1 MPGKVRVKILAGR
14 NLPVMDRSSDTTDA
28 YVEIKFGSVTC
39 KTDVYRK
46 SLHPQWNSDWFRFEV
61 DDADLQDEPLQIRI
75 MDHDTY
81 SANDAIGKVN
91 ISLNP
96 LLLPSLDASAQP
108 KSGKGSVMSGW
119 LPVYDTMHGIRG
131 EINIIVKVDL
141 FLDVNKFRQSSCGVQ
156 FFHSPIIPTGYHAQ
170 IIHGF
175 VEELVVND
183 DPEYQWID
191 KIRTPRASNEARQVV
206 FLKLSSQVQRKIG
219 LKAIDLGANA
229 VIGYTQ
235 CFDLE
240 GDVGVVARGV
250 GTAVTLIKIQEQIQQ
265 PIIEKSAF
273 VEEQTIKYLE
283 FLALSDTKRNDSI
296 FDFDPTFDTHS
307 SGGDIVYKIL
317 GIEPDETMS
326 RAPSIIISKKI
337 PQNPD
342 ANVIEEETDALG
354 PPNELEIL
362 KNLFKQEDLRDDAV
376 HTPNIRQK
384 MKRISS
390 SSKNLLNKKV
400 NAIKLLHSASVEG
413 KDDGFLHESQSD
425 ISLYRPAMNFRDS
438 AAELGSNIIKKVKG
452 SHAKY
457 SRDGGVGMATLL
469 VRSMMAA
476 PSLDS
481 IAENAD
487 QSAERS
493 ALTPI
498 SKSDAVNSSSLIS
511 LPTKK
516 HHHSHQHVENKLN
529 ISVGDSIID
538 LKASDGNLSS
548 GVSMS
553 SVSVNSE
560 TSSEDDEG
568 SELDLG
574 DDVVMIDA
582 DTISMVVNSVLAQEE
597 AQSDE
602 IQWIQPSNDNQE
614 DSDGERPSAKKGE
627 EKRPPLTRQS
637 SFERS
642 IRTGA
647 TRIMNPKNKKRME
660 TCLVEQYSSQDQLN
674 TILTATETN
683 DVDEQNWIQPG
694 TTADDDDTS
703 EMGQN
708 SILQEFKETI
718 SETLSHLH
726 LPHHTKPDGG
736 ISNKH
741 GLLETAMETML
752 MEQATIMGAQPS
764 SDHVE
769 AVKFEEKRNSSID
782 SFKKLLVSPFRR
794 RSNDSNAEV
803 KLPKKEPKK
812 DKFSLFDSAMKT
824 MLNETAHI
832 IEDVGVSIHPKSFD
846 RDDSN
851 VKAEE
856 KHTNKTEN
864 IVKMEPIECSD
875 VKTVEE
881 SPPKND
887 EKIAENTK
895 KTQSYTTFCD
905 NLTMSHVLTNA
916 EAPCSSSTIDTGN
929 NSNQAMNEMPVF
941 VLTKCKKK
949 KSHEIDANATH
960 IDSNKTLLSDCS
972 VYGVSPVDNNTT
984 KLSPQTMRKSN
995 LVPNQE
1001 HNNNKL
1007 LIHSHS
1013 GDLLINQTNIT
1024 KLLAPDPH
1032 IKPRSQDEKS
1042 IPVSGASGGANK
1054 QHTRAES
1061 YGTKTQSSPTKVPT
1075 SSSSYNTASATCTT
1089 ATASNLS
1096 SSKGKDGK
1104 DTKETMCR
1112 RSSDSDLSVTPK
1124 ASSRK
1129 RCSLNVEPRTTAGI
1143 LRLAGMPNLKTP
1155 LNLENLDMLE
1165 YPFLTLCKYPCGF
1178 ILQLGSTVC
1187 ARSVKLLERVPNPD
1201 EPGER
1206 DFWWTELRMEIR
1218 SHARALGCN
1227 VVLGYT
1233 EITSISDDVCVL
1245 SAIGTAAVINTQF
1258 TMSETSKP
1266 ASASA
1271 AILSVTPKDPDHDI
1285 AKELKHMN
1293 VGSQKGSDSDT
1304 ETVVVA
1310 QAPTGC
1316 TLCHIPSSKLNLPGK
1331 IKKCAVCKKA
1341 KVPEVLLT
1349 TIEIPDNL
1357 QIVGRGCLIH
1367 AQACRY
1373 KKDLKSESNAKEI
1386 SDALPFLEY
1395 DLQRL
1400 LVNKLKAK
1408 GMNAIFGM
1416 KITISI
1422 GEKMMAL
1429 IGTGTGVYLPAL
1441 PPPNI
1446 PKIVQGNSWTNVDKI
1461 NELNRSLEEAV
1472 NRNREIYQLK
1482 VYGDLDSVGNPLKS
1496 DVSDESED
1504 DMKDVDVPARNKD
1517 ICILEID
1524 DVEDLEI
1531 ISLILEPSAPE
1542 GFHVVNTQSLPGLI
1556 DLEIARNLQM
1566 FTQVWRAKFP
1576 TSQKVGTFPKHF
1588 LRLLQTIYF
1597 KLRSMIPCAI
1607 CDLKFRLDLPEG
1619 DEFQILVNGIAL
1631 GLSEP
1636 KKLHFR
1642 RKMQTS
1648 AKPMTDDE
1656 LIFNLEEEHVTDL
1669 SNNQSFST
1677 QAASLRERYGVDI
1690 TPLTYIPGGRI
1701 DKYLGNLNF
1710 FFIRESTSIRENGGI
1725 SGFVHNFITE
1735 LLAVVRAHV
1744 TALGGNAMVSFY
1756 MSELTLVDN
1765 PHKNQGQTLISVG
1778 GDVVF
1783 VSYFAGTDYAH

>member
-28 YVEIKFGSVTC
+28 YVEIKFGSTTC

-96 LLLPSLDASAQP
+96 LLLPSLADASTQL

-141 FLDVNKFRQSSCGVQ
+141 FSDVNKFRQSSCGVQ
-156 FFHSPIIPTGYHAQ
+156 FFHSPIVPYGYHAQ

-206 FLKLSSQVQRKIG
+206 FLKLSAQVQRKIG

-240 GDVGVVARGV
+240 GDVGVVARGI

-265 PIIEKSAF
+265 PLPEKSAF
-273 VEEQTIKYLE
+273 VEEQTVKYLE
-283 FLALSDTKRNDSI
+283 FLALSDATRNDSI
-296 FDFDPTFDTHS
+296 FDFDPSFSAHPS
-307 SGGDIVYKIL
+307 SGDIVYKIL
-317 GIEPDETMS
+317 GIEPDETMT
-326 RAPSIIISKKI
+326 RAPSIIISKKVR
-337 PQNPD
+337 QNQEVD
-342 ANVIEEETDALG
+342 VIEEETDGLG
-354 PPNELEIL
+354 PPDELETL
-362 KNLFKQEDLRDDAV
+362 SNLLKQEESRDDV
-376 HTPNIRQK
+376 PNHRNA

-390 SSKNLLNKKV
+390 SSKSLLNKKV
-400 NAIKLLHSASVEG
+400 TSIKLMNTEH
-413 KDDGFLHESQSD
+413 DDMTAMHESQSD
-425 ISLYRPAMNFRDS
+425 MSLYKPAVSFRDS
-438 AAELGSNIIKKVKG
+438 AAELGSNIIKKVKR
-452 SHAKY
+452 SQAKLQ
-457 SRDGGVGMATLL
+457 SRPSNDGVGMTTLL

-476 PSLDS
+476 PSLES
-481 IAENAD
+481 IAENSD
-487 QSAERS
+487 PTSPS
-493 ALTPI
+493 SLKPI
-498 SKSDAVNSSSLIS
+498 SRSDVGNSMTSLHSS
-511 LPTKK
+511 KK
-516 HHHSHQHVENKLN
+516 HHYGPNHHHVENKLN

-538 LKASDGNLSS
+538 LKAATTEGNLSC

-553 SVSVNSE
+553 SIIISE
-560 TSSEDDEG
+560 TSSEDDDG
-568 SELDLG
+568 SELG
-574 DDVVMIDA
+574 DEVVMIDA
-582 DTISMVVNSVLAQEE
+582 DTISMVVKSVLAKEE
-597 AQSDE
+597 AQSGE
-602 IQWIQPSNDNQE
+602 NEWIQPSNDNHG
-614 DSDGERPSAKKGE
+614 DSDNEGTNKREER
-627 EKRPPLTRQS
+627 RPLTRQS
-637 SFERS
+637 SFEKS
-642 IRTGA
+642 IKTGA

-660 TCLVEQYSSQDQLN
+660 TCLVENDSSEDQLHRFFAD
-674 TILTATETN
+674 TG

-694 TTADDDDTS
+694 TTADDDNTS
-703 EMGQN
+703 EMGHN
-708 SILQEFKETI
+708 SILQDFKETI
-718 SETLSHLH
+718 TETLSHLH
-726 LPHHTKPDGG
+726 LPHATPDGA
-736 ISNKH
+736 INNKH

-752 MEQATIMGAQPS
+752 MEQAGIMGAQAVPT
-764 SDHVE
+764 SDQVE
-769 AVKFEEKRNSSID
+769 NVKFEEKRNSSIE
-782 SFKKLLVSPFRR
+782 SFKKLLAAPFRR
-794 RSNDSNAEV
+794 RSNDSNEV
-803 KLPKKEPKK
+803 KVAKKEPKR

-832 IEDVGVSIHPKSFD
+832 IEGVGVHPKSFD
-846 RDDSN
+846 EGDATNIANVDVKPDSMHEKDHTAKITTTESN
-851 VKAEE
+851 VECAERAKTGEEIDKIKNPE
-856 KHTNKTEN
+856 K
-864 IVKMEPIECSD
+864 
-875 VKTVEE
+875 
-881 SPPKND
+881 
-887 EKIAENTK
+887 
-895 KTQSYTTFCD
+895 SYTKFCD
-905 NLTMSHVLTNA
+905 NLNMSHILTEVDGGSA
-916 EAPCSSSTIDTGN
+916 SQSTG
-929 NSNQAMNEMPVF
+929 EMPVF
-941 VLTKCKKK
+941 VLTKCNKQNQMKNQTP
-949 KSHEIDANATH
+949 EIDPNTH
-960 IDSNKTLLSDCS
+960 IDSKCLIPDSC
-972 VYGVSPVDNNTT
+972 VSIDNT
-984 KLSPQTMRKSN
+984 KLSPKTKRKSN
-995 LVPNQE
+995 QII
-1001 HNNNKL
+1001 NNP

-1013 GDLLINQTNIT
+1013 GDLINQTNKT
-1024 KLLAPDPH
+1024 KLLAHDPH
-1032 IKPRSQDEKS
+1032 HKHRSHDEKS
-1042 IPVSGASGGANK
+1042 IPVNGAAAGSK
-1054 QHTRAES
+1054 QHARAES
-1061 YGTKTQSSPTKVPT
+1061 YGTKTASSPTKVPT
-1075 SSSSYNTASATCTT
+1075 SSSSYNTASNCAATTN
-1089 ATASNLS
+1089 SS

-1104 DTKETMCR
+1104 DDKETICR

-1124 ASSRK
+1124 G
-1129 RCSLNVEPRTTAGI
+1129 CSLNTEPRTTAGI
-1143 LRLAGMPNLKTP
+1143 FRLAGTPHLKTP

-1165 YPFLTLCKYPCGF
+1165 YPFLTLCKYPIGF

-1201 EPGER
+1201 EPETR

-1227 VVLGYT
+1227 VVLGYI

-1258 TMSETSKP
+1258 TMSEASKP
-1266 ASASA
+1266 PSA
-1271 AILSVTPKDPDHDI
+1271 AILLVTPKDTDRDLS
-1285 AKELKHMN
+1285 KDLKHMN
-1293 VGSQKGSDSDT
+1293 LSTQKGINSDS
-1304 ETVVVA
+1304 ETTA
-1310 QAPTGC
+1310 QIPSGC
-1316 TLCHIPSSKLNLPGK
+1316 SLCHIPHSKFTLPVNGK
-1331 IKKCAVCKKA
+1331 MKKCAVCKKA

-1349 TIEIPDNL
+1349 TVEIPDNL
-1357 QIVGRGCLIH
+1357 QIIGRGCLIH

-1400 LVNKLKAK
+1400 LVNKLKTK

-1422 GEKMMAL
+1422 GEKMIAL

-1446 PKIVQGNSWTNVDKI
+1446 PKIVQGNSWTNVEKI
-1461 NELNRSLEEAV
+1461 QELNRSLEEAV

-1482 VYGDLDSVGNPLKS
+1482 VYGDLDSIGNPLKS

-1504 DMKDVDVPARNKD
+1504 DVQDVDVPARNKD

-1531 ISLILEPSAPE
+1531 ISLILEGSAPE
-1542 GFHVVNTQSLPGLI
+1542 GFHVVNTQSLPGLV

-1576 TSQKVGTFPKHF
+1576 NSQKAGTFPKHF

-1631 GLSEP
+1631 GLTEP
-1636 KKLHFR
+1636 NKLKFR
-1642 RKMQTS
+1642 RKMQAC
-1648 AKPMTDDE
+1648 AKTLTDDE
-1656 LIFNLEEEHVTDL
+1656 LIFNLEEEHITEH
-1669 SNNQSFST
+1669 SNNQSYSSQAVSST
-1677 QAASLRERYGVDI
+1677 SHVRNQYLKETGSLKLKSKSPSRPLFRSLRLDKHASLRERYGVDI

-1783 VSYFAGTDYAH
+1783 VSYFSGTEFAH